1 MPARHGPA
9 PGKCRRS
16 RVIMPAALS
25 LLTSLSAKID
35 PRVYAL
41 VAVLAVVLTVVGA
54 AFVVAQPRSA
64 AATAV
69 TLNVRDGLVEVP
81 LDQKLVLTFSHP
93 VTLESIDSAFHIV
106 PASPGSIALGID
118 SRSATFSAAAPW
130 VDLTDYRVSID
141 HFQDQAGTTVPAHTW
156 HFRTTIL
163 PRVVS
168 VLNDAGSPLAPGG
181 DVAVGGKVT
190 VVFNTA
196 MDANA
201 VHLTVNQ
208 KPAGVDWPAG
218 GKSAKV
224 ATAGVPAGPILIAF
238 LDGRDLAGHL
248 APGGFHIDLNLH
260 YVNTEKTVPLK
271 YPALVQ
277 IDNVPAARDQ
287 SGLQSADA
295 VFEYQTEGG
304 ITRFSALFSNA
315 PANVGPV
322 RSGRYISFKLVRH
335 YRGALY
341 LSGLSLPST
350 RRLNAD
356 PVPVFFDAPYYRSKD
371 RVAPENLY
379 ITGEGIQQSELAG
392 KPNAFSV
399 PLAAP
404 QLPAAAP
411 PGTDLQVP
419 EHYSSYAYD
428 PVTGTYSKTEENH
441 LMADAL
447 ISQPL
452 HIAMVVV
459 VHTREFVTGDVEDV
473 DGAHARDFETEAG
486 GKAEFFYRGQMAA
499 GTWSGSDRNSPWVFK
514 LASGELVPFP
524 KGLTWIDVVGG

>member
-1 MPARHGPA
+1 MP
-9 PGKCRRS
+9 S
-16 RVIMPAALS
+16 ALS
-25 LLTSLSAKID
+25 LLTSLSAKIN

-41 VAVLAVVLTVVGA
+41 VAALAVVLTVVGA
-54 AFVVAQPRSA
+54 AYVVAQPRP
-64 AATAV
+64 AATSTV

-81 LDQKLVLTFSHP
+81 LDQKLVLTFSHR
-93 VTLESIDSAFHIV
+93 VALESVDSAFHVIPPV
-106 PASPGSIALGID
+106 PGSFALGTD
-118 SRSATFSAAAPW
+118 SQSATFTAGAPW
-130 VDLTDYRVSID
+130 ADLTDYRVSID
-141 HFQDQAGTTVPAHTW
+141 RFQDQVGTTVPAHSW

-163 PRVVS
+163 PRVVT
-168 VLNDAGSPLAPGG
+168 VLNDAGGTLAPGG
-181 DVAVGGKVT
+181 DVAVGGRVT
-190 VVFNTA
+190 VVFNSA

-208 KPAGVDWPAG
+208 KPATVDWPAG
-218 GKSAKV
+218 GRNAKV
-224 ATAGVPAGPILIAF
+224 ATTGVPAGPLSIAF

-248 APGGFHIDLNLH
+248 ATGGFRIDLNLG
-260 YVNTEKTVPLK
+260 YINTEKTVPLK

-304 ITRFSALFSNA
+304 ITRFTALFSNA
-315 PANVGPV
+315 PTNVGPV

-341 LSGLSLPST
+341 LSGLSIPST

-356 PVPVFFDAPYYRSKD
+356 PVPVYFDAPYFRSKD

-379 ITGEGIQQSELAG
+379 ITGEGIQQSELTG

-404 QLPAAAP
+404 HLPAGAG

-419 EHYSSYAYD
+419 EHYSSYSYD

-486 GKAEFFYRGQMAA
+486 GKAEFFYHGQVAA
-499 GTWSGSDRNSPWVFK
+499 GTWSGTDRNSPWVFK
-514 LASGELVPFP
+514 LATGETVSLP
-524 KGLTWIDVVGG
+524 KGLTWVDVVGG